1 MEVFGQI
8 NPVIMFHI
16 VVLFF
21 GIGAGAQI
29 FIIAWLGIWPVS
41 FSAINGIRSVD
52 PQLLKAARSL
62 GMGRWR
68 LFVTVVLPGA
78 APSIVTGLR
87 LAAGYSFIM
96 LIAAEI
102 MGTSKGIGYFM
113 AVSQEQGDF
122 KGLTAAAL
130 IVTLLGVATDLIL
143 KQIGKRVVVWGYQGN
158 LE

>member
-1 MEVFGQI
+1 
-8 NPVIMFHI
+8 
-16 VVLFF
+16 
-21 GIGAGAQI
+21 
-29 FIIAWLGIWPVS
+29 
-41 FSAINGIRSVD
+41 
-52 PQLLKAARSL
+52 
-62 GMGRWR
+62 MGRWR
-68 LFVTVVLPGA
+68 LFVTVVLPAA

-87 LAAGYSFIM
+87 LAAGYAFIM

-143 KQIGKRVVVWGYQGN
+143 KQIGKRAVVWGYQGN